1 MIDIS
6 GYHAPMKYNRRNQM
20 IVAILGLAAIAGIYF
35 VTRWLME
42 EVPPPPPQ
50 QSHFDLGQGLRH
62 RVSNWRTTENLQ
74 PATRQSG
81 FINLLIRL

>member
-1 MIDIS
+1 MIDAPRYIF
-6 GYHAPMKYNRRNQM
+6 PMKHNRRNQM
-20 IVAILGLAAIAGIYF
+20 FVAILGLAAIAGIYF

-62 RVSNWRTTENLQ
+62 QGSNWRTTENLQ